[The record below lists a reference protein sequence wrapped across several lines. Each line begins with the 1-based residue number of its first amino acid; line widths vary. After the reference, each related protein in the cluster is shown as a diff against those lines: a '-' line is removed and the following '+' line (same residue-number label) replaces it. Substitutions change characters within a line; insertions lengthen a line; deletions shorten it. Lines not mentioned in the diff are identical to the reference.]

1 MPLIGASQYYSGFS
15 PTLVPGCA
23 LWLDAADSSSLS
35 LSGSN
40 VTAWRDKSGTSR
52 TVTISNTVTYTSATP
67 SVNTSSAGSSRI
79 VANVDLRK
87 SVVRDANIFIVYAW
101 SGFSLNTN
109 QFLWGTDM
117 GGGWNRIQFLSF
129 PDATPFAYNLGYQV
143 ASPYSVSV
151 SNMSTSNRLIY
162 HATYSYLTANATG
175 VYINGTLSSAL
186 VTEGAAGPETTS
198 TSTVFGAG
206 NLDAGNPMATAQFN
220 EIIVFSNAITP
231 AQRQSIEGYLA
242 RKWGLGSN
250 IPATHPFR
258 SLPPFMRAFQPTDI
272 SGCTLWLDALDPCG
286 SGVRPGFGTQI
297 TTWVDKSGLRNN
309 TTTVSGTITFE
320 SNAIN
325 TVPALSFSNTFF
337 TGPFATTY
345 TGSNIQAFAVAT
357 LDSAGGAYCR
367 ILSLGVLGTSDTN
380 NPSSTVMVLR
390 PGPGSTDL
398 QVGRNNV
405 YATAETSGFNIP
417 FIVQSGHSGTTESIG
432 VNGLD
437 PTTADTGTTAGFN
450 IAAYC
455 VGGNVVTTDG
465 SSRWRGYI
473 GEVIYYNTTLS
484 RGQRQQVETYLA
496 NKWRMRG
503 SMVGGHYARLSPA
516 LGVNFNPLLLSNC
529 GLWLDAA
536 DGTSLTMSGSN
547 VVRWNDKSGSNR
559 HAVSTGN
566 PQMGTMTTGR
576 PAVVLSG
583 TNYFDVSGASTL
595 SGGAMTIFAQASA
608 TTNGRNLLAMWGNTR
623 VITFQLYYNGNII
636 FFTSNTLFFNS
647 NATCCIIENPATT
660 TCSSFFNGRTDNT
673 TTASSFT
680 PSTEFVLGANYNYAN
695 GWIGNIQEVII
706 YNRALPAAERQQVE
720 GYLAGKWG
728 LTPTLPAGHP
738 YKSATP

>member
-1 MPLIGASQYYSGFS
+1 L
-15 PTLVPGCA
+15 GCIRA
-23 LWLDAADSSSLS
+23 PSAVLS
-35 LSGSN
+35 LTLNG
-40 VTAWRDKSGTSR
+40 
-52 TVTISNTVTYTSATP
+52 
-67 SVNTSSAGSSRI
+67 
-79 VANVDLRK
+79 
-87 SVVRDANIFIVYAW
+87 FIYEVIA
-101 SGFSLNTN
+101 
-109 QFLWGTDM
+109 
-117 GGGWNRIQFLSF
+117 
-129 PDATPFAYNLGYQV
+129 
-143 ASPYSVSV
+143 
-151 SNMSTSNRLIY
+151 
-162 HATYSYLTANATG
+162 YLTE
-175 VYINGTLSSAL
+175 VSS
-186 VTEGAAGPETTS
+186 V
-198 TSTVFGAG
+198 
-206 NLDAGNPMATAQFN
+206 
-220 EIIVFSNAITP
+220 
-231 AQRQSIEGYLA
+231 QRQAIEGYLA
-242 RKWGLGSN
+242 RKWGLTSN
-250 IPATHPFR
+250 LPATHPFR
-258 SLPPFMRAFQPTDI
+258 ALAPFSRPFIPTDI

-286 SGVRPGFGTQI
+286 SGVRPAFGTEI
-297 TTWVDKSGLRNN
+297 KTWVDKSGLRNS
-309 TTTVSGTITFE
+309 TTTFSGAITLE

-337 TGPFATTY
+337 TGPFASTY
-345 TGSNIQAFAVAT
+345 TGSNIQTFAVAT
-357 LDSAGGAYCR
+357 LDSAAGAYAR
-367 ILSLGVLGTSDTN
+367 VLSMGVLGTSDTN
-380 NPSSTVMVLR
+380 NTSSTVLVLR

-417 FIVQSGHSGTTESIG
+417 FIVQSAHNGTIESIG

-450 IAAYC
+450 ISAYS

-465 SSRWRGYI
+465 SSRWRGFI

-516 LGVNFNPLLLSNC
+516 LSPIFNPLALSNC
-529 GLWLDAA
+529 GMWLDAA
-536 DGTSLTMSGSN
+536 DATSLTMSGSN
-547 VVRWNDKSGSNR
+547 VVRWNDKSGNTR

-566 PQMGTMTTGR
+566 PQMGTTTTGR

-583 TNYFDVSGASTL
+583 ANYFDVSGASTL

-608 TTNGRNLLAMWGNTR
+608 TTNSRNLLAIWGNTR

-647 NATCCIIENPATT
+647 NAMCCIVENPATT
-660 TCSSFFNGRTDNT
+660 VCSSFFNGRTDNT
-673 TTASSFT
+673 TTAASFT
-680 PSTEFVLGANYNYAN
+680 PTSEFVLGANWNYSN

-728 LTPTLPAGHP
+728 LMPTLPVGHP
-738 YKSATP
+738 YKAATP